1 MVEVLKEGMNKFLKK
16 ENTTK
21 QLKETN
27 KTVQNLKYENRSNK
41 KDKLKEV
48 WKRKFNNSRRNF
60 RGPSFTSRIQNM
72 EKVISG
78 IKDMIDR
85 RNMFKE
91 IGILVKENIKSKNC

>member
-1 MVEVLKEGMNKFLKK
+1 M
-16 ENTTK
+16 
-21 QLKETN
+21 N
-27 KTVQNLKYENRSNK
+27 KTVQNLKYENTSNK
-41 KDKLKEV
+41 KDKLKKV
-48 WKRKFNNSRRNF
+48 WKRKFNNLSRNY

-91 IGILVKENIKSKNC
+91 IGILVKENIKSKKLLI